1 MNQKRN
7 ESSEN
12 LYLNIRNH
20 KKKQGENL
28 LNRLHKKLVGKKVAK
43 LSPKGQHAGSI
54 KNNQSC

>member
-20 KKKQGENL
+20 KKTRRKF
-28 LNRLHKKLVGKKVAK
+28 AK
-43 LSPKGQHAGSI
+43 
-54 KNNQSC
+54 